1 MPLSAQIKQADLSH
15 PLCKVLRK
23 RSSSMVLWTGN
34 TGAQWRDGETW
45 VEWMSGSTLGLPG
58 QIATD
63 TALQAHHLKGHP
75 CITNPCPSRGKRDKW
90 ASLQMACVPKMQWS
104 GTVRGWSCG
113 RSAAPMIALGVSLR
127 SLSSRVRQGTTGGG
141 SCLQLPHK
149 QEEPWEKD
157 KMSWLTEKISYPF
170 FVIKQK
176 LFSMLFLLLHTM
188 TYIS

>member
-1 MPLSAQIKQADLSH
+1 MPLSAQIKQADMSH

-63 TALQAHHLKGHP
+63 TALQAHRLKGHP

-113 RSAAPMIALGVSLR
+113 EKCSTNESTGGFT
-127 SLSSRVRQGTTGGG
+127 SLSHPVWGREQLVEVAASNCHTSRRNHEKRIR
-141 SCLQLPHK
+141 CLGWPK
-149 QEEPWEKD
+149 R
-157 KMSWLTEKISYPF
+157 
-170 FVIKQK
+170 
-176 LFSMLFLLLHTM
+176 
-188 TYIS
+188 